1 MKLTQLISVNA
12 FQVFTIIRNIYHQNA
27 AVTVDTEEH
36 QAPTCSSTQTP
47 QNKRKGTEEIE

>member
-12 FQVFTIIRNIYHQNA
+12 FQVFTIIRNIHHQNA